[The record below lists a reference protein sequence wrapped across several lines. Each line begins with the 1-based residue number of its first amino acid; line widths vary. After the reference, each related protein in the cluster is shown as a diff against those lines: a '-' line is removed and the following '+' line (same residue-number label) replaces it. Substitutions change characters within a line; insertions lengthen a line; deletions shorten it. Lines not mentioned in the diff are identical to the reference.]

1 MSQVFASG
9 GQNIGALAE
18 ASVLP
23 MNIQD
28 GFFSFRIDW
37 FDFLAVQGT
46 SPTSQFKSINS
57 LVLSFLY
64 GPTLILT

>member
-9 GQNIGALAE
+9 GQSIGALAT

-28 GFFSFRIDW
+28 GFSSFRIDW

-46 SPTSQFKSINS
+46 FPTSQFKSINS